1 MSHDSGLSRRL
12 LLKGAAGAAA
22 AGAVAVGSKR
32 SRAFAAPAVVK
43 QTGSTVEVTYWGSWT
58 AKNAEAEAEVV
69 KRFNESQT
77 DVKVNYEFGGT
88 YEETAQKLTAAL
100 AAKQTPDVSALS
112 DVWWFKFYLA
122 NALAP
127 LNDFITAEG
136 VDRNDYVDSLINEGY
151 RQDTQWWMPFARSTP
166 LFYYNVDLFGE
177 VGLEG
182 APETWSSFAEIAP
195 QLVKK
200 DGDTVTQSAF
210 AFGGTAS
217 YTAWL
222 FQCMTWA
229 FGGAYSDP
237 DFTIR
242 IAEEGAVNAAEYL
255 RKALADGWTTSP
267 ESSVTD
273 FSTGLTASMMASTGD
288 LGGLTENAQVNFKTA
303 FLPQELGPGVC
314 TGGAGLAI
322 LANAPAEKQQA
333 AFKYIAFATSPEIT
347 SYWSQTTGYMPVR
360 KSAAEDPS
368 MVDFFAQNPNFKTA
382 VDQLAITKP
391 QDVARSFVPGGDQM
405 IGGGLERVTI
415 NDEDPQEVFEE
426 VKAELEEAAEPVVEQ
441 LAEVEG

>member
-1 MSHDSGLSRRL
+1 MSYGSGLNRRL

-22 AGAVAVGSKR
+22 AGAVTIGSKR

-43 QTGSTVEVTYWGSWT
+43 QTGSTVEITYWGSWT
-58 AKNAEAEAEVV
+58 DKNAEAEAEVV

-77 DVKVNYEFGGT
+77 DVKVNYEFAGT
-88 YEETAQKLTAAL
+88 YEETANKLTTAL

-122 NALAP
+122 GALAP

-136 VDRNDYVDSLINEGY
+136 IDRTDYVDSLINEGY

-166 LFYYNVDLFGE
+166 LFYYNVDMFNE

-182 APETWSSFAEIAP
+182 PPETWSAFAEIAP

-210 AFGGTAS
+210 AHAGGAS
-217 YTAWL
+217 YIAWL
-222 FQCMTWA
+222 FQCVTWA

-242 IAEEGAVNAAEYL
+242 IAEEGSVNAGEFF
-255 RKALADGWTTSP
+255 RKSVEDGWATTP
-267 ESSVTD
+267 DDAETD
-273 FSTGLTASMMASTGD
+273 FTTGLTASTLASTGS
-288 LGGLTENAQVNFKTA
+288 LGGITREAQVNFKTA
-303 FLPQELGPGVC
+303 FLPQEVGPGVC
-314 TGGAGLAI
+314 TGGAGLAV
-322 LANAPAEKQQA
+322 LANVPAEKQAA

-347 SYWSQTTGYMPVR
+347 SFWSQETGYMPVR
-360 KSAAEDPS
+360 KSASQDPS

-405 IGGGLERVTI
+405 IGGGLERITI
-415 NDEDPQEVFEE
+415 NNEDPQTVFED
-426 VKAELEEAAEPVVEQ
+426 VKAELEEAAEPVVEA
-441 LAEVEG
+441 LAEVES

>member
-1 MSHDSGLSRRL
+1 MSNESGFNRRS

-22 AGAVAVGSKR
+22 AGAVTLGSKR
-32 SRAFAAPAVVK
+32 SKVFAAPAVVA
-43 QTGSTVEVTYWGSWT
+43 QTGSTVEITYWGSWSG
-58 AKNAEAEAEVV
+58 KNAEAEAEVV
-69 KRFNESQT
+69 KRFNESQA
-77 DVKVNYEFGGT
+77 DVKVNFEYGGT

-112 DVWWFKFYLA
+112 DVWWFKFYL
-122 NALAP
+122 NKALAP

-136 VDRNDYVDSLINEGY
+136 IDRNDYVDSLINEGY
-151 RQDTQWWMPFARSTP
+151 RMDQQWWMPFARSTP
-166 LFYYNVDLFGE
+166 LFYYNVDMFAE
-177 VGLEG
+177 AGLDG
-182 APETWSSFAEIAP
+182 PPETWSAFAEAAP
-195 QLVKK
+195 KLVKK
-200 DGDTVTQSAF
+200 DGDTITQSAF

-229 FGGAYSDP
+229 FGGSYSDP

-255 RKALADGWTTSP
+255 RKAIADGWTTSP
-267 ESSVTD
+267 DDSETD
-273 FSTGLTASMMASTGD
+273 FSNGLTAAVMASTGS
-288 LGGLTENAQVNFKTA
+288 LGGITANAQVNFKTA

-314 TGGAGLAI
+314 TGGAGLSI

-360 KSAAEDPS
+360 KSASQDPS
-368 MVDFFAQNPNFKTA
+368 MVEFFAQNPNFKTA
-382 VDQLAITKP
+382 VEQLAITKP

-405 IGGGLERVTI
+405 IGAGLERITLQ
-415 NDEDPQEVFEE
+415 DEDPQSVFED
-426 VKAELEEAAEPVVEQ
+426 VKAELEEAAAPVVEA